1 MRKLLVILLL
11 TFSVLAQAQNEIIQV
26 EGKAPELYLTH
37 IVAPKES
44 YYSVARM
51 YNQAPKLIA
60 TFNGLQLE
68 KGLNIGQVIKVPVT
82 SKNFEVNDK
91 AGADETLI
99 PVHHIVAK
107 SETLFRIGNNHGS
120 SLDAVRK
127 WNNLSNDNIEIGT
140 PLIVGHLKVK
150 NDQVALFNAAP
161 PVESATAS
169 APVLNPVTEAK
180 QETKTF
186 ERVTSKTT
194 PEKQQE
200 GVKSAAP
207 TDTVTRKPEVLPV
220 SKEAIPAEQKK
231 VIEEKPAVEEK
242 KIQNA
247 APETTTANV
256 SNIDLSSAGG
266 VAPAEGVFAGTFS
279 VSIQDKNLVNKSGE
293 AATFKSTSGWQDK
306 KYYALINDVPVGTI
320 VKISA
325 GDKAVFAKVL
335 DSMPQMKENNGLLI
349 RLSNS
354 AASYLGIIDPKFPV
368 QVSYYQ

>member
-180 QETKTF
+180 QETKIG
-186 ERVTSKTT
+186 RAHV
-194 PEKQQE
+194 
-200 GVKSAAP
+200 
-207 TDTVTRKPEVLPV
+207 
-220 SKEAIPAEQKK
+220 
-231 VIEEKPAVEEK
+231 
-242 KIQNA
+242 
-247 APETTTANV
+247 
-256 SNIDLSSAGG
+256 
-266 VAPAEGVFAGTFS
+266 
-279 VSIQDKNLVNKSGE
+279 
-293 AATFKSTSGWQDK
+293 
-306 KYYALINDVPVGTI
+306 
-320 VKISA
+320 
-325 GDKAVFAKVL
+325 
-335 DSMPQMKENNGLLI
+335 
-349 RLSNS
+349 
-354 AASYLGIIDPKFPV
+354 
-368 QVSYYQ
+368 